1 MRAWHRNGFAGLWPR
16 GTAMGHKRPKR
27 VSAAENL
34 AQAYAELEEI
44 RATIREFPKV
54 IEDRNRKLAEITP
67 LLERVEHEY
76 IDKRRSL
83 LGADFERR
91 KAAITEEVKNR
102 HGLLSRWFEDDLIRK
117 EVKKEI
123 EKAEKAEKAISDR
136 LWNELRAEQMKI
148 IATKEKEQKKED
160 LWYDPKHWEDDDK
173 YSVGKAA
180 IFAYYGLNYDGKYAP
195 VNPPRFRGYWPD
207 KSGLERAKRDE
218 NEMLKAIERLKIA
231 VAEETEEGKLRLKYG
246 IGDDVFAA
254 AAAHFGTTRQLAEKI
269 KDALEGQ
276 LTVTKDCPYCGL
288 PLGDA
293 IHADHIYCFEPVGNG
308 NPRSFGLYMI
318 PERGGFPHDYQT
330 TAL

>member
-1 MRAWHRNGFAGLWPR
+1 
-16 GTAMGHKRPKR
+16 
-27 VSAAENL
+27 
-34 AQAYAELEEI
+34 
-44 RATIREFPKV
+44 
-54 IEDRNRKLAEITP
+54 
-67 LLERVEHEY
+67 
-76 IDKRRSL
+76 
-83 LGADFERR
+83 
-91 KAAITEEVKNR
+91 
-102 HGLLSRWFEDDLIRK
+102 
-117 EVKKEI
+117 
-123 EKAEKAEKAISDR
+123 
-136 LWNELRAEQMKI
+136 
-148 IATKEKEQKKED
+148 
-160 LWYDPKHWEDDDK
+160 
-173 YSVGKAA
+173 
-180 IFAYYGLNYDGKYAP
+180 
-195 VNPPRFRGYWPD
+195 
-207 KSGLERAKRDE
+207 
-218 NEMLKAIERLKIA
+218 MLKAIERLKIA